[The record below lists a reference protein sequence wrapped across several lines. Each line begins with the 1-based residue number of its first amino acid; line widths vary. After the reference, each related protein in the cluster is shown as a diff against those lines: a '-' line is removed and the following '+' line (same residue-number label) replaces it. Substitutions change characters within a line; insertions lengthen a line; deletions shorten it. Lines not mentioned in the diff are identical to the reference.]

1 MTNSPLPSLALLAAA
16 LLLAS
21 CGSSKTGKTTS
32 STPKWNPSSTPTISR
47 SSETPPHNLPRHEYP
62 FDSKGN
68 YVSAWAIEGE
78 RRAGRSTSSSSSSR
92 SSSSRSRS
100 SRSSTGAYRYHKVA
114 AGDTLWGLSRKYGT
128 TVSAIKKA
136 NGLSSDT
143 IVNGRTLKI
152 PRG

>member
-1 MTNSPLPSLALLAAA
+1 MTKSPLPTLAILAVA
-16 LLLAS
+16 LLLTS

-32 STPKWNPSSTPTISR
+32 TTPKWNPSSTPTISR

-78 RRAGRSTSSSSSSR
+78 RRAGRSTSSSSR

-114 AGDTLWGLSRKYGT
+114 AGDTLWGLSKRYGT
-128 TVSAIKKA
+128 SVSAIKRA